1 MSGNSYK
8 VRLLLRQL
16 KRPYENVAVDIF
28 AGESRTPAFLKLNP
42 AGQTPVLELDDGTM
56 LPESNAIL
64 SYLAEGTE
72 FLPNTPVERAHVLR
86 WMFFEQ
92 NAVMPNIG
100 WAHFIRRW
108 LPEDHPLRQR
118 LPWLEEGGTAVLGVM
133 EGFLNGRAFFVG
145 DRYTIADIALY
156 GYSHTAPE
164 GGFDLAR
171 YPRLGAWMDRVRRQP
186 HHIGLEDM
194 ASPAPAGIAA

>member
-1 MSGNSYK
+1 MRLHNNVMSGNSYK

-16 KRPYENVAVDIF
+16 GLPYENVPVDIF
-28 AGESRTPAFLKLNP
+28 TGESRTPSFLKINP

-64 SYLAEGTE
+64 CYLAEGSD
-72 FLPNTPVERAHVLR
+72 LSPNHPIDRAHLLR

-92 NAVMPNIG
+92 NALMPNIG
-100 WAHFIRRW
+100 WARFIRRW
-108 LPEDHPLRQR
+108 LPEDHALRQR
-118 LPWLEEGGTAVLGVM
+118 LPILEEGGTTALGAL
-133 EGFLNGRAFFVG
+133 ERFLDGRAYFVG

-164 GGFDLAR
+164 AGFDLTA
-171 YPRLGAWMDRVRRQP
+171 YPAVSRWMERVRAQP
-186 HHIGLEDM
+186 GHIPLE
-194 ASPAPAGIAA
+194 G